1 MTFTGNLLWVQ
12 PVQMRGKKPM
22 SFSADHNTSL
32 TLSQIPVLLQPI
44 PWMACTNM
52 AAPASLLGS
61 NALLAAMENHMK
73 EIYLF
78 QNQTW
83 INCFMSTGFFSTH
96 AQPCSPPRAQE
107 TWMNEQGTA
116 ATSAFQ
122 WCEDELLVLATST
135 ALCGSSA
142 VITNKLRAFYDNIT
156 WK

>member
-1 MTFTGNLLWVQ
+1 
-12 PVQMRGKKPM
+12 M

-61 NALLAAMENHMK
+61 NAFLAAMENRMK

-78 QNQTW
+78 QYQTW

-96 AQPCSPPRAQE
+96 AQPCSPPGPRKHE
-107 TWMNEQGTA
+107 
-116 ATSAFQ
+116 
-122 WCEDELLVLATST
+122 
-135 ALCGSSA
+135 
-142 VITNKLRAFYDNIT
+142 
-156 WK
+156 

>member
-1 MTFTGNLLWVQ
+1 MSSTCADERQKAHVFQCRSQHQFNTIPDPSASAAHPVDGVHQHGSTRKSAGEQRSFGSYGKPYERDLPVSKSNLNKLLHVNWIFLH
-12 PVQMRGKKPM
+12 
-22 SFSADHNTSL
+22 SCSALFS
-32 TLSQIPVLLQPI
+32 SQ
-44 PWMACTNM
+44 
-52 AAPASLLGS
+52 
-61 NALLAAMENHMK
+61 
-73 EIYLF
+73 
-78 QNQTW
+78 
-83 INCFMSTGFFSTH
+83 
-96 AQPCSPPRAQE
+96 AQE